1 MARKAEGGNLMFVK
15 QVEQKK
21 RKKKGETKL
30 SFDAGA
36 VFDVKPSEDLQL
48 DLEQSQYKAQKGQ
61 GGDRRV

>member
-1 MARKAEGGNLMFVK
+1 MFVK